1 MLRAERFD
9 KIFFVGLPSFEERVE
24 IIKIYLPEDTF
35 DYSAIAK
42 ATKYFTGA
50 EIKSLVKEVKFNVV
64 SGQRRYLN
72 TEDVVKAAPNMRN
85 ILWNKEREMIKDLYR
100 YAYENWDWASSF
112 QYNEINDILG
122 NGKSIQKDSL
132 WSVKG

>member
-1 MLRAERFD
+1 
-9 KIFFVGLPSFEERVE
+9 
-24 IIKIYLPEDTF
+24 
-35 DYSAIAK
+35 
-42 ATKYFTGA
+42 
-50 EIKSLVKEVKFNVV
+50 
-64 SGQRRYLN
+64 
-72 TEDVVKAAPNMRN
+72 MRN